1 MEVKNEL
8 LYLFARSIL
17 EKLRESGTISQDE
30 FETADLYN
38 AEKLHVK
45 TVLM

>member
-1 MEVKNEL
+1 MEVYSEI
-8 LYLFARSIL
+8 LYLYARSIL
-17 EKLRESGTISQDE
+17 EKLRERGAISPEE